1 MLRRQH
7 YIALSL
13 VVLFTLVMLN
23 LSSKTTARM
32 KLGIGSL
39 FAPLFGLANATRQVA
54 EKAGDTALSRAEL
67 SRRIETLSAEN
78 KELWLQMACL
88 EALTNENAR
97 LRQLFAWQQQHP
109 RKFKPAR
116 VVLQDPANWW
126 RSVDID
132 VGSRDGIRTN
142 MPVLAV
148 EGLVGHIFSVSL
160 TRSQVVLVG
169 DPNCKVAAQVDRSQD
184 RGIIG
189 PCGPLEHE
197 LVELSYLSASASPKP
212 GDIVKTAGNGGI
224 FPKDILIG
232 TIVDARPGDYGL
244 AVARVKLAANL
255 NALSEVWVM
264 MEP

>member
-1 MLRRQH
+1 MLRRSH

-13 VVLFTLVMLN
+13 VVLLTLVMLN
-23 LSSKTTARM
+23 LPSKTTARL
-32 KLGIGSL
+32 KLVIGSL
-39 FAPLFGLANATRQVA
+39 FVPLFGLANASHQMA
-54 EKAGDTALSRAEL
+54 GKAGDTALSRAALVQRLEA
-67 SRRIETLSAEN
+67 LSAEN
-78 KELWLQMACL
+78 KELSLQMARL

-97 LRQLFAWQQQHP
+97 LRQLFAWQQEHP
-109 RKFKPAR
+109 RKFKLAR

-132 VGSRDGIRTN
+132 AGSRDGIRTN
-142 MPVLAV
+142 MTVV
-148 EGLVGHIFSVSL
+148 SMEGLVGRIASVSL

-169 DPNCKVAAQVDRSQD
+169 DANCKVAAQVERSQD

-189 PCGPLEHE
+189 PSGPMEHE
-197 LVELSYLSASASPKP
+197 LVEMSYLSASASPKP
-212 GDIVKTAGNGGI
+212 GDVVRTAGNGGI

-232 TIVDARPGDYGL
+232 TVVDARPGDYGL

-264 MEP
+264 LEP

>member
-1 MLRRQH
+1 MLRRPH
-7 YIALSL
+7 YIVLGL
-13 VVLFTLVMLN
+13 VVLLTLVMLN
-23 LSSKTTARM
+23 LPARTTARM
-32 KLGIGSL
+32 KLVIGSL
-39 FAPLFGLANATRQVA
+39 FVPLFGLANAAHQTA
-54 EKAGDTALSRAEL
+54 GKAGDTALSRAEL
-67 SRRIETLSAEN
+67 VHRIEKLSAEN
-78 KELWLQMACL
+78 QELSLQTARM
-88 EALTNENAR
+88 EALANENAR

-109 RKFKPAR
+109 RKFKLAR

-142 MPVLAV
+142 MTVLAM
-148 EGLVGHIFSVSL
+148 EGLVGRIASVSL

-169 DPNCKVAAQVDRSQD
+169 DPNCKVAAQVEPSQD

-197 LVELSYLSASASPKP
+197 LVELSYLSASATPKP
-212 GDIVKTAGNGGI
+212 GDIVRTAGNGGI

-255 NALSEVWVM
+255 NALSDVWVM
-264 MEP
+264 LEP